1 MTNWNDVANEMNAN
15 SGGSILFLKDGKT
28 TIKIIAPENA
38 HDNVDTSWF
47 TKFEQTTEF
56 KGEKG
61 KATRFIVYAI
71 DMSDKEVYPVLL
83 PKTVMNGILNL
94 LAEGHRLLDID
105 NGFPVSIV
113 RSKSGNKTDYS
124 VMPAAKSF
132 DSSEYSTTD
141 LLSFN
146 EVVERL
152 NKPKDTNTS
161 TEDDSD
167 IKW

>member
-1 MTNWNDVANEMNAN
+1 
-15 SGGSILFLKDGKT
+15 
-28 TIKIIAPENA
+28 
-38 HDNVDTSWF
+38 
-47 TKFEQTTEF
+47 
-56 KGEKG
+56 
-61 KATRFIVYAI
+61 
-71 DMSDKEVYPVLL
+71 
-83 PKTVMNGILNL
+83 MNGILNL

-152 NKPKDTNTS
+152 NKPKDKTDNN
-161 TEDDSD
+161 EDAE
-167 IKW
+167 IVW

>member
-38 HDNVDTSWF
+38 HDNVDTTWF
-47 TKFEQTTEF
+47 TKFEQVTEF

-105 NGFPVSIV
+105 NGYPVSIV

-146 EVVERL
+146 EVIERL
-152 NKPKDTNTS
+152 NKPKDKTDNN
-161 TEDDSD
+161 EDAE
-167 IKW
+167 IAW